1 MNNIFDKLKKNLYD
15 KDITLILP
23 ESKDSRIVEATKRLK
38 CLGFNILNIDDYKNN
53 DLYISYLLSRK
64 FTNNW
69 PKDEIVKY
77 LDDPLNKGLTMV
89 ACGEADGLVAGAI
102 TSTSDVLRSS
112 LRIIGIE
119 NSAKWLSSFFLM
131 ISNENQNQNQN
142 IFSFAD
148 CAVIPEPNVEQLV
161 SIAENTSK
169 MHELITKELPKVAF
183 LSFSTKGSANHYR
196 VEKVQKAYELFTK
209 RNPNICCDG
218 EIQFDAAI
226 SPSISRKKIK
236 NSNINGNANV
246 FIFPNLD
253 AGNISYKITR
263 ELGKYSACGPLL
275 IGLNKPVHDLSRS
288 CSVEDIV
295 NVATI
300 AAIQKSS

>member
-1 MNNIFDKLKKNLYD
+1 MNNIFDKLQKNLCD

-23 ESKDSRIVEATKRLK
+23 ESKDNRIIEATKRLES
-38 CLGFNILNIDDYKNN
+38 LRFNILNINDYKNN
-53 DLYISYLLSRK
+53 DLYISYLSKRK

-77 LDDPLNKGLTMV
+77 LDDPLNKGLTML

-112 LRIIGIE
+112 LRIIGIK

-131 ISNENQNQNQN
+131 ISNDNQN

-169 MHELITKELPKVAF
+169 MHELITNEPPKVAF

-196 VEKVQKAYELFTK
+196 VEKVKQAYELFTK

-226 SPSISRKKIK
+226 SSSVSRKKIK

-288 CSVEDIV
+288 CSIEDIV

>member
-1 MNNIFDKLKKNLYD
+1 MNNIFDKLKKKLFD

-23 ESKDSRIVEATKRLK
+23 ETKDNRVIKATKKLK
-38 CLGFNILNIDDYKNN
+38 DLGLNILDINDCKNK
-53 DLYISYLLSRK
+53 DKYISYLLSRD

-69 PKDEIVKY
+69 PTDEIAKY
-77 LDDPLNKGLTMV
+77 LHNPLNKGLTML

-112 LRIIGIE
+112 LRIVGIKG
-119 NSAKWLSSFFLM
+119 SAKWLSSFFLM
-131 ISNENQNQNQN
+131 ISNDNQN

-169 MHELITKELPKVAF
+169 MHKLITKESPKVAF

-209 RNPNICCDG
+209 RNPTICCDG

-226 SPSISRKKIK
+226 SKSISNKKIK

>member
-1 MNNIFDKLKKNLYD
+1 MNNIFDRIKKNLLD

-23 ESKDSRIVEATKRLK
+23 EINDHRIIEATKELK
-38 CLGFNILNIDDYKNN
+38 SLGLNILDINDYKNN
-53 DLYISYLLSRK
+53 DLYINYLSSRK
-64 FTNNW
+64 FTNRW
-69 PKDEIVKY
+69 PNDEIVKY
-77 LDDPLNKGLTMV
+77 LDNPLNKGLTML

-131 ISNENQNQNQN
+131 ISKDNQN

-148 CAVIPEPNVEQLV
+148 CAVIPEPNEEQLV
-161 SIAENTSK
+161 SIAEKTSK
-169 MHELITKELPKVAF
+169 MHELITQESPKVAF

-196 VEKVQKAYELFTK
+196 VEKVQKAYELFRK

-226 SPSISRKKIK
+226 SSSISRKKIK
-236 NSNINGNANV
+236 NSNLNGNANV

-263 ELGKYSACGPLL
+263 ELGEYSACGPLL